1 MTRLQKLQ
9 EKILRNP
16 TPADITWEEI
26 KKFLESFGF
35 EMRVNKGSRRKFY
48 IAEKNVLLSCHE
60 PHPQSIVKKSTVKDI
75 VQQLTMNGII

>member
-26 KKFLESFGF
+26 KKFLEGCGF

-48 IAEKNVLLSCHE
+48 NAEKNVLLSCHE
-60 PHPQSIVKKSTVKDI
+60 PHPQSIVKKSTVRDI
-75 VQQLTMNGII
+75 VQQLTMNGLI

>member
-1 MTRLQKLQ
+1 MTRLQKLH

-16 TPADITWEEI
+16 TPADITWDEI
-26 KKFLESFGF
+26 KKFLEGFGF

-48 IAEKNVLLSCHE
+48 NAQKNVLLSCHE